1 MEARAGIG
9 SERSE
14 LCWPIIP
21 AFYCV
26 GMDYFKLVVVEYAS
40 TALLIVLVIL
50 VFSLHSSFG
59 ENRIDILEKG
69 AVEFNQLPKQLSL
82 NLMP

>member
-1 MEARAGIG
+1 
-9 SERSE
+9 
-14 LCWPIIP
+14 
-21 AFYCV
+21 
-26 GMDYFKLVVVEYAS
+26 MDYFKLVVVEYAS

-69 AVEFNQLPKQLSL
+69 AVEFNQLPNQLSL
-82 NLMP
+82 SLMP